1 MFSNTAYEALYQYLG
16 LELHGRF
23 IDVLTSQRVFWAVL
37 VLIFGSM
44 FFATTVRFF
53 SRYLPGVLVQRRQ
66 VPLSRYVRLVLC
78 LIVGI
83 SILRVGSDTAVRRFD
98 GTSWDGNPYV
108 KSKGVAGHA
117 VQPEYRVSLVFDL
130 LSRSAEEVAGLLSRV
145 VDDLFKVNHSQ
156 LDAPDFFYKAVMY
169 AGAATITDP
178 KLKEAVGFYTSECL
192 ERALPL
198 IAGAENLKRLDGMF
212 GGEAE
217 VDQTL
222 ATLAVDAPERP
233 GYNCLDAKNDVR
245 SQLISYTSQQ
255 SPEFRAML
263 RGFVGS
269 PMNETAWLN
278 LQASM
283 ALVDQYV
290 DGHESFAGIQKGAQP
305 PSGAARVFQY
315 LNRFFSWDHM
325 TTLFTGREG
334 HGASL
339 AAERSQEF
347 SENLARAP
355 HVAGFIKMA
364 LIALFPWLVFPVV
377 AGHWRVLGYWSLT
390 YFSVLLWTPIW
401 TLFYHIIVG
410 ISLSAETMTAFG
422 KLSDGLSLY
431 SASLLTS
438 RMNYMFAVYSWLQL
452 LLGAAFTSG
461 LLWILRPVL
470 SDGEGDR
477 TPEFLGDA
485 GDVVHRGVKAAGSA
499 AALL

>member
-1 MFSNTAYEALYQYLG
+1 
-16 LELHGRF
+16 
-23 IDVLTSQRVFWAVL
+23 
-37 VLIFGSM
+37 
-44 FFATTVRFF
+44 
-53 SRYLPGVLVQRRQ
+53 
-66 VPLSRYVRLVLC
+66 
-78 LIVGI
+78 
-83 SILRVGSDTAVRRFD
+83 
-98 GTSWDGNPYV
+98 
-108 KSKGVAGHA
+108 
-117 VQPEYRVSLVFDL
+117 
-130 LSRSAEEVAGLLSRV
+130 
-145 VDDLFKVNHSQ
+145 
-156 LDAPDFFYKAVMY
+156 
-169 AGAATITDP
+169 
-178 KLKEAVGFYTSECL
+178 
-192 ERALPL
+192 
-198 IAGAENLKRLDGMF
+198 
-212 GGEAE
+212 
-217 VDQTL
+217 
-222 ATLAVDAPERP
+222 
-233 GYNCLDAKNDVR
+233 
-245 SQLISYTSQQ
+245 
-255 SPEFRAML
+255 
-263 RGFVGS
+263 
-269 PMNETAWLN
+269 
-278 LQASM
+278 M